1 MKYIIIKKK
10 SVVVGDA
17 HIVPEGEEIPW
28 ELVETETGPMLVADI
43 LWMPYESYEK
53 MRDFI
58 LSREDEILQD
68 VENFGSLFSV
78 LQWVNRME
86 HEVRGLATTARLE
99 E

>member
-1 MKYIIIKKK
+1 MIIYKK
-10 SVVVGDA
+10 SVIYEDADVVS
-17 HIVPEGEEIPW
+17 EGEELPLKMAGIKG
-28 ELVETETGPMLVADI
+28 EPMIVLDT

-58 LSREDEILQD
+58 LSREDDILED
-68 VENFGSLFSV
+68 LEDFGSLFSV

-86 HEVRGLATTARLE
+86 HEVRGSTPKARE